1 MGEVERL
8 FRRFNNSKIF
18 KIDNS
23 NLKQSSIL
31 IDLNYFPI
39 ASCFFEI
46 IFKKGNVEWAKFVMQ
61 VCSSLATF
69 PIWSLYFI
77 SIPLWDLAFIE

>member
-1 MGEVERL
+1 VGEVERL

-31 IDLNYFPI
+31 INLYYFPI
-39 ASCFFEI
+39 PASCFFFEI
-46 IFKKGNVEWAKFVMQ
+46 IFKKANVEWAKFVMQ
-61 VCSSLATF
+61 VYSSLATS

-77 SIPLWDLAFIE
+77 SIPL